1 MKKVENTVPKSVA
14 IELEKKKS
22 LTCRRHHLTSF
33 MHLKRI
39 LTKDISPENLKGASI
54 DVIRHY
60 FGPTGKIYVHSGTF
74 KSIFHSH
81 GSHGH
86 LRSTV
91 SK

>member
-1 MKKVENTVPKSVA
+1 MIT
-14 IELEKKKS
+14 EK
-22 LTCRRHHLTSF
+22 SF
-33 MHLKRI
+33 MFKDAEFIFCGSFSISGPMESSSVDLERI

-81 GSHGH
+81 GPHGH
-86 LRSTV
+86 LRSTG